1 MHLYE
6 SFNGTQPRY
15 QFFKIQS
22 AFDHCKTAFIYS
34 FLNLNFDF

>member
-6 SFNGTQPRY
+6 SFNGY